1 MISIFLEAVRLTKRP
16 ARHEMTHQ
24 AFLSTRFLS
33 RDLSDNFFE
42 FSVLA
47 SQNLDF
53 VAGGFLDCIAR
64 QLLLTRLEKVLA
76 PSLIGSRGWKQ
87 CLPCG

>member
-1 MISIFLEAVRLTKRP
+1 M
-16 ARHEMTHQ
+16 
-24 AFLSTRFLS
+24 S
-33 RDLSDNFFE
+33 RDLSDDFFE

-87 CLPCG
+87 CAFPAAELGNALLAS

>member
-1 MISIFLEAVRLTKRP
+1 
-16 ARHEMTHQ
+16 MTHQ

-33 RDLSDNFFE
+33 RDLSDDFF
-42 FSVLA
+42 
-47 SQNLDF
+47 DF

-87 CLPCG
+87 CAFPAAELGNALLAS